1 MRAIVKTDAA
11 EIVQAFERL
20 SADSRYNR
28 FMRHKQQLDSTAV
41 ERGVQPRPGREFAF
55 VATIPATD
63 GIDIVGAAQ
72 YARADERNAKLC
84 EFAITVAEDWRRAA
98 LGSKLLASLVR
109 RARYDGYESMEGWV
123 LAQNV
128 PMLALARK
136 LDFRTETTPGD
147 ATMLRVHRALQPP
160 ASRRPTA
167 RVRD

>member
-72 YARADERNAKLC
+72 YARGREECQA
-84 EFAITVAEDWRRAA
+84 V
-98 LGSKLLASLVR
+98 
-109 RARYDGYESMEGWV
+109 
-123 LAQNV
+123 
-128 PMLALARK
+128 
-136 LDFRTETTPGD
+136 
-147 ATMLRVHRALQPP
+147 
-160 ASRRPTA
+160 
-167 RVRD
+167 RVRDHRRRRLAPRRTR